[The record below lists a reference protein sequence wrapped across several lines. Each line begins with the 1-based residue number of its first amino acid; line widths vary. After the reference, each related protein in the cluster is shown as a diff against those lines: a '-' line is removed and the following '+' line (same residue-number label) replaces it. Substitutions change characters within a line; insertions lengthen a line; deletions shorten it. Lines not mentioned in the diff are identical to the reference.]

1 MTTVHGTRTFSCTSC
16 KKIFNRKDSYTRH
29 LKSCRG
35 ILETRNSDP
44 MEETL
49 RGKRKTGEVGQKN
62 DSGAGVVEK
71 KARQTENVESRK
83 SSPSDEPLRGKRKT
97 GEVGQKNESGRR
109 L

>member
-1 MTTVHGTRTFSCTSC
+1 MTTVHDVPLFACTSC
-16 KKIFNRKDSYTRH
+16 KKVFNRKDSYTRH
-29 LKSCRG
+29 LKSCRAR

-44 MEETL
+44 MEDTL
-49 RGKRKTGEVGQKN
+49 SGKRKTGEVGQKN

-97 GEVGQKNESGRR
+97 GEVGQKK
-109 L
+109 